1 MKTNFIILLT
11 LLISIFVQ
19 AQITPDFEPCISSG
33 GSSGLNNLRLLVA
46 KSSDGINWTRTN
58 LVLSDRASVA
68 DGLLLNS
75 GRILV
80 YYVAGCIEINNTEQP
95 ANHIKVA
102 FSDDNG
108 RSWNYKNVT
117 FNNLPSGGTLPV
129 DPNVVLLDNGDIH
142 MLVTIDPDQTG
153 PQKPCTYAAISTD
166 GGFTFTLSNSSVFSI
181 SGTDVLDP
189 ENFRFGPNNWR
200 LWAGGIPGRNVTG
213 ISTNEAISFNSEGEY
228 CSTQNQNNPSECYI
242 VADVIKYEE
251 STYKMYTFGTSPS
264 GQIIR
269 SLTSTDGEIW
279 NLDPEIILSVQ
290 PSTGIENLDVWA
302 PTVIKINQNYF
313 LMIYETQIP
322 YSAVSEFSY
331 INILQ
336 NDTTLSVNENLNL
349 TARSYYS
356 DNTIRDITFFGTWQS
371 SNPEVAEIDQFGK
384 LTAHTPG
391 NTEITINYKNSTSNP
406 VIITVNDENN
416 FISSN
421 ITSLNVYPNPVNNF
435 IVFEN
440 ISKSEQINFKIVN
453 ITGQT
458 IYNGN
463 CTTKTIIDASK
474 FNQGM
479 YIIVPENPFVCKSI
493 KIIKE

>member
-1 MKTNFIILLT
+1 MKKVMFFALASL
-11 LLISIFVQ
+11 IFVF
-19 AQITPDFEPCISSG
+19 AKSQIIPDFEPCISSG
-33 GSSGLNNLRLLVA
+33 GSSGLNNLRLLTA
-46 KSSDGINWTRTN
+46 ISNDGINWTRTN
-58 LVLSDRASVA
+58 LVLADRSSVA
-68 DGLLLNS
+68 DGIVLSS

-80 YYVAGCIEINNTEQP
+80 YYVAGCIEVNNIEQP
-95 ANHIKVA
+95 ANHIKLA

-108 RSWNYKNVT
+108 KSWIYKNVI

-129 DPNVVLLDNGDIH
+129 DPNVVMLDNGDIH

-181 SGTDVLDP
+181 TGTDVLDP

-213 ISTNEAISFNSEGEY
+213 ISTNEAGSFNSEGEY
-228 CSTQNQNNPSECYI
+228 CSAQNQNNPSECYI
-242 VADVIKYEE
+242 VADVIKYNE
-251 STYKMYTFGTSPS
+251 STHKMYAFGTSPS
-264 GQIIR
+264 GQVIR
-269 SLTSTDGEIW
+269 SLTSTDGETW
-279 NLDPEIILSVQ
+279 YLDPDVILSVQ
-290 PSTGIENLDVWA
+290 PYTGIENLDVWA
-302 PTVIKINQNYF
+302 PTVIKITQNQF

-322 YSAVSEFSY
+322 SSAVSEFSY

-336 NDTTLSVNENLNL
+336 NDTTVSVNENFNL

-371 SNPEVAEIDQFGK
+371 SNPEVADIDQFGK
-384 LTAHTPG
+384 LTAFTAG
-391 NTEITINYKNSTSNP
+391 TTEITINYKNSTSNP
-406 VIITVNDENN
+406 VLITVTDEN
-416 FISSN
+416 SN
-421 ITSLNVYPNPVNNF
+421 IKSNILNLKVYPNPVNSS

-440 ISKSEQINFKIVN
+440 ISKFEEINFKIVN

-458 IYNGN
+458 IYKGS
-463 CTTKTIIDASK
+463 CITKTVIDASN
-474 FNQGM
+474 FNQGI
-479 YIIVPENPFVCKSI
+479 YIIVPENPLVFKSI